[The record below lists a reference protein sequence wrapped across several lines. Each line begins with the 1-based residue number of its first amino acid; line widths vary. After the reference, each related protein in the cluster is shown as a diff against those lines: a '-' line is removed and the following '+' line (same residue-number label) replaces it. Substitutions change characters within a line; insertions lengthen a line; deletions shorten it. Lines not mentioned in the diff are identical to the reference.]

1 MTLSPAVRLTGLPE
15 PIQDALTLLADE
27 STPVE
32 DRAALWATLHQA
44 QLRINRV
51 LRKSKD
57 ALIVHM
63 EGNGLKEMGPLSV
76 KATAFDV
83 EWPVNDPGNWEDAQL
98 QDELAMFA
106 RLAPDYITRVPEHWQ
121 LETAALGTGLVNND
135 PVAVKLHR
143 HAKDA
148 GWRREG
154 GRRYGKTWRPLLLDY
169 LARVEPS

>member
-1 MTLSPAVRLTGLPE
+1 MTTQPAAIVDAVYQADPVLGEVLGSLLSILE
-15 PIQDALTLLADE
+15 DE

-32 DRAALWATLHQA
+32 VRAGLWAVAHQA

-57 ALIVHM
+57 PLIVHM
-63 EGNGLKEMGPLSV
+63 ESNGLKEMGPLSV

-106 RLAPDYITRVPEHWQ
+106 RLAPDYITRVPEHWH
-121 LETAALGTGLVNND
+121 LDTAALGTGLVNND

-154 GRRYGKTWRPLLLDY
+154 GRRLS
-169 LARVEPS
+169 LAVKEARK